1 MQIARRS
8 RSAAHWISEWTEVMM
23 AWRSSAEQTM
33 NLSMLPLRWPC
44 RCQKYTVSKCYSITL
59 YRGDKSPH
67 LHLKLFLNYM
77 EITASVQQNLQPN
90 EVKLTSII
98 LITPKGKESL
108 YILDKIEKQGDI
120 KRLTFL
126 IIFQILARKIRN
138 FGNQ

>member
-1 MQIARRS
+1 
-8 RSAAHWISEWTEVMM
+8 
-23 AWRSSAEQTM
+23 
-33 NLSMLPLRWPC
+33 
-44 RCQKYTVSKCYSITL
+44 
-59 YRGDKSPH
+59 
-67 LHLKLFLNYM
+67 M